1 MFEGTLP
8 YHIAYFSMEVALE
21 SGIPT
26 YAGGLG
32 VLAGDML
39 RSGADLGLPILG
51 VTLLYRKGY
60 FFQSLDGSGRQLEQP
75 VGWSPE
81 NQLRSA
87 EQTIQVKVE
96 GRNVTVRG
104 WWYSI
109 VGVSGKVVPVLLL
122 DTDLAGNDPYD
133 RSLTDFLYGGDRRYR
148 LCQEAIL
155 GVGGVRMLRRLG
167 FTQVASFHM
176 NEGHS
181 ALLALEL
188 FNEEMEQNG
197 HHR

>member
-8 YHIAYFSMEVALE
+8 YHVAYFSMEVALE
-21 SGIPT
+21 SGIPS

-81 NQLRSA
+81 NS
-87 EQTIQVKVE
+87 
-96 GRNVTVRG
+96 
-104 WWYSI
+104 
-109 VGVSGKVVPVLLL
+109 
-122 DTDLAGNDPYD
+122 
-133 RSLTDFLYGGDRRYR
+133 
-148 LCQEAIL
+148 
-155 GVGGVRMLRRLG
+155 
-167 FTQVASFHM
+167 
-176 NEGHS
+176 
-181 ALLALEL
+181 
-188 FNEEMEQNG
+188 
-197 HHR
+197 